1 MWKDE
6 ELDSILPIK
15 PNCKRYLILHL
26 LAGMPAALRIIA
38 GKEDED
44 GSFVGGAAMATMV
57 TDPDWSLDRIDES
70 KTSTWPHTRTYQHS
84 KRSNSSAEGSMSTKS
99 QPSKPTRIN
108 SLKPS

>member
-70 KTSTWPHTRTYQHS
+70 KTSTCLLYTSPSPRDRQKS
-84 KRSNSSAEGSMSTKS
+84 RMPSSA
-99 QPSKPTRIN
+99 
-108 SLKPS
+108 